1 MAVDAADEDED
12 AMLARA
18 IAMSMETAQP
28 PPSQEPPQDAK
39 RQNN

>member
-28 PPSQEPPQDAK
+28 PPQGSSQDAK
-39 RQNN
+39 RQDN